1 MFFELIGAVIE
12 PLALEE
18 RVLELEESLFLL
30 LLSYFQLGLVDL
42 YLPVELLILPSQVVL
57 NALIRDCNLTDRE
70 LTILIFAD
78 V

>member
-18 RVLELEESLFLL
+18 GFLELEEGLL
-30 LLSYFQLGLVDL
+30 LLLLCYFQLRFIDL
-42 YLPVELLILPSQVVL
+42 YLPVELLVLPSQVVL
-57 NALIRDCNLTDRE
+57 NPFIRNCDFTDRE
-70 LTILIFAD
+70 LAILIFAN

>member
-18 RVLELEESLFLL
+18 RFLELEESLLL
-30 LLSYFQLGLVDL
+30 LLLGYFQLGLVDL
-42 YLPVELLILPSQVVL
+42 YLPVKLLILSSQVVF

-70 LTILIFAD
+70 LAILIFAD